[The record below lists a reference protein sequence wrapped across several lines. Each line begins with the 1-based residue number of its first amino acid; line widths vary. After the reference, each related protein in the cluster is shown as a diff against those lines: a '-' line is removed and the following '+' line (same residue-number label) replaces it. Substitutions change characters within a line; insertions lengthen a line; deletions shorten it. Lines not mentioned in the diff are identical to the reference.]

1 MQAVSLATCQQA
13 ERSRPLLLRLMS
25 RRLTIEIE
33 DDDGAHLDRLAQGQR
48 TDAEAFARSLPT
60 QLLRA
65 QRYDSRTATEL
76 LDGIPGAFE
85 AAQLG
90 REQGRRGETIPLAE
104 P

>member
-1 MQAVSLATCQQA
+1 
-13 ERSRPLLLRLMS
+13 MS
-25 RRLTIEIE
+25 RRLTIDIE
-33 DDDGAHLDRLAQGQR
+33 DDDGVELDRLAEGQR
-48 TDAEAFARSLPT
+48 TDPEAFAGSLLT
-60 QLLRA
+60 ELLRA

-104 P
+104 L